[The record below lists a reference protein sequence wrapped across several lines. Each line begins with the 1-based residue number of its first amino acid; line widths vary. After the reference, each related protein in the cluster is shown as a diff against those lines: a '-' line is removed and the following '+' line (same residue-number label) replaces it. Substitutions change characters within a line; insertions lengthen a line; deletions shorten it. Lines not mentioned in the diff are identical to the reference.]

1 MRPRQASYP
10 ITSIGVGNAM
20 PLSDVSASR
29 NEMAFA
35 VKTAR

>member
-1 MRPRQASYP
+1 MRPTHARYA

-20 PLSDVSASR
+20 PLSDLSASR